1 MRKLQN
7 HKNFTVLK
15 SIASIW
21 LCFVVISEI
30 VSFIECYAMKSEW
43 TFSPDNITG
52 VSNRRRSMS
61 EHVSATSSQGGS
73 LTHPVHS
80 IGSHESASS
89 SPINGGPVRDA
100 KRRNINVNILSNL
113 PLGDI
118 IRAMPDNFGL
128 PAAPARRSFPRH
140 PRFPR

>member
-15 SIASIW
+15 SIASVW
-21 LCFVVISEI
+21 LCFVVVSEI
-30 VSFIECYAMKSEW
+30 ASFIECYAMESEW

-52 VSNRRRSMS
+52 VSNRQRSMS
-61 EHVSATSSQGGS
+61 KHVSAASFQGGS
-73 LTHPVHS
+73 PTHPVHS
-80 IGSHESASS
+80 MSRHKSAASLS
-89 SPINGGPVRDA
+89 GNGGPVEND
-100 KRRNINVNILSNL
+100 RRNINVNILSNL

-140 PRFPR
+140 PRLPR